1 MTQDHEL
8 ASLPANTADGLWEFL
23 LLFPNKRRLFRP
35 TRHQSDST
43 GKICNKSDPDNNTI
57 TKMKL
62 ALSVLLFSAM
72 ALAAC
77 KFGEVCSCFY

>member
-1 MTQDHEL
+1 M
-8 ASLPANTADGLWEFL
+8 SLFYIIVPH
-23 LLFPNKRRLFRP
+23 KRRLFLP
-35 TRHQSDST
+35 TQHRSDST